1 MRIPIS
7 ALYVCIFANACLST
21 QAHVELAISPKSRLL
36 LLRGG
41 SSAPGISTSRRNS
54 TSLSTNKQTEDR
66 IDSVSGGHFTTTE
79 RNALDVGD
87 YSKEPCSQ
95 QETKA
100 MHKNEVHQTLL
111 PVSTSVEKI
120 TSINAGGEV
129 IDASDPD
136 HDRLMMLIRVLF
148 LCYYGS
154 LGSLMPYLPVYY
166 QSLGHGGLIIGMLG
180 SIKPLTTFF
189 VAPVWGLLSDQ
200 SGDNKF
206 TVLKI
211 TFMVSL
217 LTQLIVPFRNDV
229 RFLVAMVFFT
239 AIVNAPVKSLIDS
252 FVMDHLSSEDRTQYG
267 KLRLWGQLGFGIGS
281 SGAGVILSKSLAKG
295 GEITTEGA
303 TLKQS
308 ASTAEYFSKNMLS
321 LWDHLRGYKLLFAIH
336 ALLAIPTWL
345 CLKEFH
351 RMDEKK
357 TVAVKRRRKATNAKE
372 ELKDPPH
379 ILEGLRAL
387 LTSPDAMLFFFLV
400 FIVGLSSGCIEN
412 FAYVR
417 IREVG
422 GSGKEMGISRL
433 ISSMAGA
440 PMFYFS
446 GPLTEKLGADRV
458 LVLSIVSYVLR
469 FFIYAAMKAPYHGLP
484 AEALRGLTFGAF
496 WSTGTVYAH
505 RIAPHGMH
513 ATMLIFLNA
522 MYGGLGQS
530 LGALIGGKL
539 QQKFGTVSAFVYSG
553 IFDLC
558 FVSLVVAYLSCR
570 TTGFRNPQVLHV
582 ESRK

>member
-7 ALYVCIFANACLST
+7 ALYVCIFALACLST
-21 QAHVELAISPKSRLL
+21 QARINLAISPKSRLL
-36 LLRGG
+36 WLRGG
-41 SSAPGISTSRRNS
+41 SSAPGISTSFS
-54 TSLSTNKQTEDR
+54 TKKQTEDG
-66 IDSVSGGHFTTTE
+66 IDSVSGGYFATTE
-79 RNALDVGD
+79 RNSLGVSDD
-87 YSKEPCSQ
+87 LREPCPQ
-95 QETKA
+95 QETEAIHTNKV
-100 MHKNEVHQTLL
+100 NQTVL
-111 PVSTSVEKI
+111 PLSTSVEKI
-120 TSINAGGEV
+120 TSVNPGGEV

-136 HDRLMMLIRVLF
+136 DYRLMMLIRVLF

-189 VAPVWGLLSDQ
+189 VAPVWGVLSDQ

-206 TVLKI
+206 NVLKI

-229 RFLVAMVFFT
+229 RFLVAMVFVT

-252 FVMDHLSSEDRTQYG
+252 FVMDHLSSKDRTQYG
-267 KLRLWGQLGFGIGS
+267 KLRLWGLLGFGVGS
-281 SGAGVILSKSLAKG
+281 SGAGFILSKSLAKG
-295 GEITTEGA
+295 GEFTTEGA
-303 TLKQS
+303 TLRQCS
-308 ASTAEYFSKNMLS
+308 SNAEYLSKNLLH

-345 CLKEFH
+345 CLNEFH

-357 TVAVKRRRKATNAKE
+357 TVAVKRRRKVKNAE
-372 ELKDPPH
+372 EEVQEPPH

-387 LTSPDAMLFFFLV
+387 LTSSDAMLFFFLV
-400 FIVGLSSGCIEN
+400 FVVGLSAGCIDT

-422 GSGKEMGISRL
+422 GSVKQMGICRL
-433 ISSMAGA
+433 VSSMAGA

-496 WSTGTVYAH
+496 WSTCTVYAH

-558 FVSLVVAYLSCR
+558 FVGLVVTYLSCR
-570 TTGFRNPQVLHV
+570 STGFRNPQALQV
-582 ESRK
+582 ESKIKKS